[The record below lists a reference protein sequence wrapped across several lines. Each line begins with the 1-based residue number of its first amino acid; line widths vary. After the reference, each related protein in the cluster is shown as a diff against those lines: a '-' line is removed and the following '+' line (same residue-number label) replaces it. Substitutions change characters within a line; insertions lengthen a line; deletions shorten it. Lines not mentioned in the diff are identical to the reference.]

1 MRAKV
6 IVDKAKKMFALVER
20 QASSGQ
26 SIKDFCA
33 EAGISYATF
42 HYWRRKSIPQRES
55 TPASEGFLSLRC
67 SASPEAMAASV
78 TLEVSLPGG
87 LRLLFGQSHP
97 QRVAELL
104 AHLDRRYAKL

>member
-1 MRAKV
+1 M
-6 IVDKAKKMFALVER
+6 DKAKRIQALVER

-42 HYWRRKSIPQRES
+42 HYWRRKSRTLRQAPSADVGFISLKCSPPPPE
-55 TPASEGFLSLRC
+55 PA
-67 SASPEAMAASV
+67 AAAAA

-87 LRLLFGQSHP
+87 LRLSISGIDPERLTD
-97 QRVAELL
+97 LL
-104 AHLDRRYAKL
+104 HRLDQRYA